1 MSVKHVVKVTG
12 VLVTLLAVSA
22 QASAS
27 MLASFNWVDLSHSAG
42 VTPVGSLT
50 LTLPDSITTQT
61 FDTGTLTQTQ
71 ALSMLTGFAYT
82 FSNGLSV
89 NLADLTTFTFSPPI
103 HWATSNAN
111 HGGFGTGV
119 DLITGCQFSGSKSFP
134 GDPRAPIYNIT
145 MSAGLPSNVTQ
156 ANNQLTPFAGQ
167 GTASNDFGYWKLTS
181 LAPVPLPAALP
192 LLLSGLALTGALR
205 AKVGRRRS

>member
-1 MSVKHVVKVTG
+1 MSVKHVVKVTS
-12 VLVTLLAVSA
+12 VLVGLLAVSV

-27 MLASFNWVDLSHSAG
+27 MLASFNWVDLSHSSG
-42 VTPVGSLT
+42 VTPVGSLS
-50 LTLPDSITTQT
+50 LTLPDTITTQT
-61 FDTGTLTQTQ
+61 FDTGTLTQAQ

-82 FSNGLSV
+82 FSNGLSIG
-89 NLADLTTFTFSPPI
+89 LADLTTFTFSPPI
-103 HWATSNAN
+103 HWATSNAD

-119 DLITGCQFSGSKSFP
+119 DLITGFQFSGSKSFP

-205 AKVGRRRS
+205 AKVSRGRG